1 MARVDQVLYSINRTD
16 FLKKYIE
23 NYKKYINKL
32 FYFPFVDAFLIMA
45 KQPSQK
51 RTGSSSGLF
60 SSLPG
65 HNKKIC
71 TITVRYRVPE
81 AINPIHIFEFIVP

>member
-1 MARVDQVLYSINRTD
+1 MARVDQVLDIVNLNEYKNI
-16 FLKKYIE
+16 KKNIK
-23 NYKKYINKL
+23 YKKFSFL
-32 FYFPFVDAFLIMA
+32 FLDAFLIMA

-65 HNKKIC
+65 HNK
-71 TITVRYRVPE
+71 
-81 AINPIHIFEFIVP
+81 